1 MTRSTATIASPR
13 NATRLTW
20 YLLMLASMAA
30 LLATIACSDAW
41 EEQGAS
47 DTQQS
52 ASPTAVSG
60 FPTVS
65 PATPTTGSQET
76 IPSDIEMAARI
87 LLADIAT
94 VNAGDLTLIS
104 SESVSWSDASLGCP
118 QEGFGYAQVIT
129 PGYKLVFALGDTS
142 YAVHTNSDGSSLI
155 LCNDGE

>member
-30 LLATIACSDAW
+30 LLATIACSDAG
-41 EEQGAS
+41 EDQGTS

-65 PATPTTGSQET
+65 PATPGGQEAV
-76 IPSDIEMAARI
+76 PSDIEMAARI

-94 VNAGDLTLIS
+94 VNADDLTLIS

-142 YAVHTNSDGSSLI
+142 YAVHTNSDGSSPI